1 MSLAQFT
8 WMPYIVNDEDIDALN
23 KYISETD
30 EDVLFLTR
38 LLSAEIVLSIIT
50 IVFLVA
56 VIAIDVYKMRKK
68 HLKNQGLLGITNE
81 YEKGRV

>member
-1 MSLAQFT
+1 MSLAKFT
-8 WMPYIVNDEDIDALN
+8 WMPYIVNDEEIEALN
-23 KYISETD
+23 RYISESN
-30 EDVLFLTR
+30 EDILNLTR
-38 LLSAEIVLSIIT
+38 FISVEIVLSLFT

-81 YEKGRV
+81 YEKGCV